1 MQYTGQ
7 HPNEI
12 VAAEL
17 PPPSRRATYATS
29 HPWLPSPMDSKID
42 IADAYRAY
50 NRILTDGTRDG
61 DARHYRGL
69 TAYTDF
75 DGYGVTLSDGL
86 VSARLLFH
94 SRIKVSA
101 PDRRA
106 LQRFVRLLKE
116 LAAEAAGGEPSEQTL
131 REHRFD
137 A

>member
-1 MQYTGQ
+1 MQYTGR
-7 HPNEI
+7 HVNEI
-12 VAAEL
+12 VTAEL
-17 PPPSRRATYATS
+17 PPPDRRATYATS

-50 NRILTDGTRDG
+50 NRILTAGTGDG

-69 TAYTDF
+69 TAHTDF
-75 DGYGVTLSDGL
+75 DGYGVTLSDGI

-94 SRIKVSA
+94 SRLQVSA
-101 PDRRA
+101 RDRRA
-106 LQRFVRLLKE
+106 LQRFVRLLTE
-116 LAAEAAGGEPSEQTL
+116 IAAEDAGGEPSAQTL